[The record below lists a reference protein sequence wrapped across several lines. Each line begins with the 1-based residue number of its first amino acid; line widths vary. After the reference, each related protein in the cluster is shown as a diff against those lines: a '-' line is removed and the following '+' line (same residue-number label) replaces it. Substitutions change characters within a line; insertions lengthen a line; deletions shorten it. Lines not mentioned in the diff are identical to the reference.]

1 MNHNQS
7 RPQERELL
15 QRFDNPPFLPKDSV
29 FELWLTD
36 AMPPEEL
43 TTAVFGFIF
52 YGDKVLLTKGEEDH
66 RHEWEIPGG
75 HREEGESFEDT
86 LFREL
91 QEETGVVPD
100 RVKYIASSHIHVPP
114 DAQNYPYPK
123 PENYMVFYVC
133 VVSEQRAPSDIGKW
147 VSIEEARNNS
157 WVCEHRALFEVMY
170 QESHYL
176 AGRYTPTYLEL
187 CDQAGNMTGESASYD
202 HIHRQGLW
210 HKSAHVWL
218 INTQGE
224 FLVQR
229 RGQFTQTTPGM
240 LECTAAGHV
249 DRGHTSIET
258 ALRELQEEV
267 GIQVTA
273 DELTLVGAIVDQFE
287 MNAGTLKNNEYDDI
301 YLVRKDIDIETL
313 KKQNDEISDLA
324 WFPAREYLERGI
336 AGDPEIVPR
345 KAEYELLMQYLFR

>member
-1 MNHNQS
+1 MDIS
-7 RPQERELL
+7 MEKELIQHL
-15 QRFDNPPFLPKDSV
+15 DSPHFLPEGAMFD
-29 FELWLTD
+29 LYLTD
-36 AMPPEEL
+36 EMPPEEL
-43 TTAVFGFIF
+43 TTSVFGFIF
-52 YGDKVLLTKGEEDH
+52 CGDKVLFTKGEEDH
-66 RHEWEIPGG
+66 KHEWEIPGG

-91 QEETGVVPD
+91 REETGVVPEK
-100 RVKYIASSHIHVPP
+100 VAYIAHSRTSVPMNI
-114 DAQNYPYPK
+114 QNHHYPK
-123 PENYMVFYVC
+123 PENYMVYYVG
-133 VVSEQRAPSDIGKW
+133 VASSLVQPSEIGKW
-147 VSIEEARNNS
+147 VSIEEARENS
-157 WVCEHRALFEVMY
+157 WVGDHRALFEAMY

-187 CDQAGNMTGESASYD
+187 CDKAGNMTGESASYD
-202 HIHRQGLW
+202 RIHRQGLW

-258 ALRELQEEV
+258 ALRELEEEV

-273 DELTLVGAIVDQFE
+273 DELTLVGTIVDQFE

-313 KKQNDEISDLA
+313 KKQNSEISDLS
-324 WFPAREYLERGI
+324 WFDAKEYLERGI
-336 AGDPEIVPR
+336 AGDSEIVPR
-345 KAEYELLMQYLFR
+345 KAEYELLMQYLFG